1 MRPVNVVISTD
12 PQVIPLNTYC
22 YVGAGIYVSG
32 AATMSALADKT
43 DITSI
48 IAAIT
53 GGVINYPADGLLI
66 AGGIGQTVIV
76 SQYGN

>member
-1 MRPVNVVISTD
+1 
-12 PQVIPLNTYC
+12 
-22 YVGAGIYVSG
+22 
-32 AATMSALADKT
+32 MSALADKE

-53 GGVINYPADGLLI
+53 GGVINYPADGILI